1 MKIVVKGMT
10 CDNCVKHVK
19 EALEALPG
27 VSDVK
32 INLQTGAVSFEDP
45 EGHGV
50 EDVRDAIE
58 DAGYEMIAP

>member
-10 CDNCVKHVK
+10 CDHCAKTVRKK
-19 EALEALPG
+19 LESLGG
-27 VSDVK
+27 VTNVAV
-32 INLQTGAVSFEDP
+32 NVATGAVSFDDA

-50 EDVRDAIE
+50 EEVRDAIE